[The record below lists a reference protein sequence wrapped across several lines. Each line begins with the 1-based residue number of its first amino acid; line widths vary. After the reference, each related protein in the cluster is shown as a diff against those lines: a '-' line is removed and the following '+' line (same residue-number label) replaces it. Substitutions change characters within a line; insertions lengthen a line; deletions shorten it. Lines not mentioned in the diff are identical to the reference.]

1 MCLELICNLIFA
13 IWDFLVYEGIT
24 TTDMVKATIRNITG
38 FLNKTL
44 RVGKIKDASVNGLQ
58 VKSRTSGEI
67 RKVGFAVDACISTF
81 EKAKKLGVEL
91 LVVHHGI
98 KWRPQK
104 DRDLET
110 RRAAHLKRSNLA
122 LYAAHLPLDLHEE
135 YGNNIQLFRILGAQA
150 QKKFGRYHGI
160 RIGYRG
166 TFKKAIK
173 LDAAAAILGKTL
185 NCDCRVF
192 RFGRDRIRSIGII
205 SGGGGSILK
214 EACAL
219 SLDCFLAGEID
230 LAVYNAAKD
239 CGMNLLVAGHY
250 ATETVGVKALMPIVK
265 NAFGVE
271 TVFIEDPKDL

>member
-1 MCLELICNLIFA
+1 MQR
-13 IWDFLVYEGIT
+13 
-24 TTDMVKATIRNITG
+24 ATIKNITG

-58 VKSRTSGEI
+58 VRSRKSGEI
-67 RKVGFAVDACISTF
+67 RKVGFAVDACSTTF

-110 RRAAHLKRSNLA
+110 GRAARLVKSNIA

-135 YGNNIQLFRILGAQA
+135 YGNNIQLFRILGAQGPR
-150 QKKFGRYHGI
+150 KFGRYHGI
-160 RIGYRG
+160 RIGYAG
-166 TFKKAIK
+166 TFMKMIN
-173 LDAAAAILGKTL
+173 LGDAAAILNKKL
-185 NCDCRVF
+185 HQECRVF
-192 RFGRDRIRSIGII
+192 RFGRDHVRSIGIV
-205 SGGGGSILK
+205 SGGGGSMLK

-219 SLDCFLAGEID
+219 SLDCFLVGEID

-250 ATETVGVKALMPIVK
+250 ATETVGVKALMPVVK
-265 NAFGVE
+265 NAFGVQ
-271 TVFIEDPKDL
+271 TLFIEDPKDL

>member
-1 MCLELICNLIFA
+1 MQP
-13 IWDFLVYEGIT
+13 
-24 TTDMVKATIRNITG
+24 ATIRNITG

-44 RVGKIKDASVNGLQ
+44 RVRKIKDASVNGLQ
-58 VKSRTSGEI
+58 VKSRKSGAI

-81 EKAKKLGVEL
+81 EKAKKLGVDL

-104 DRDLET
+104 DRDLENG
-110 RRAAHLKRSNLA
+110 RAAHLKRSNIA

-135 YGNNIQLFRILGAQA
+135 YGNNIQLLRILDAQGP
-150 QKKFGRYHGI
+150 KKFGRYHGI
-160 RIGYRG
+160 KIGYSG
-166 TFKKAIK
+166 TFRRATS
-173 LDAAAAILGKTL
+173 LDAVASVL
-185 NCDCRVF
+185 NKRLQTDCRAYG
-192 RFGRDRIRSIGII
+192 FGKDRVRSIGII

-219 SLDCFLAGEID
+219 SLDCFLVGEID

-250 ATETVGVKALMPIVK
+250 ATETVGVKALMPGVS
-265 NAFGVE
+265 NAFGIQ
-271 TVFIEDPKDL
+271 TVFIDDPKDL